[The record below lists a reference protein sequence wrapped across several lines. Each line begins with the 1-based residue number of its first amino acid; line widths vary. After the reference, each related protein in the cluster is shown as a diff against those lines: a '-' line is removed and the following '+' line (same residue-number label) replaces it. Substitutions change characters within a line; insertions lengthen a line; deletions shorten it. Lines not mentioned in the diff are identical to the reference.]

1 MLLRS
6 SGRLWAAVAGALLV
20 VAYIGALAWALQTQS
35 YNIWGSMLLVPALV
49 AVNIPLLVAAG
60 RRESDSWFARLILY
74 AFGLKLVGS
83 AARYAV
89 AYLFYDGYADA
100 LGYSRFASAW
110 HDMWRA
116 GMVVWEVPDDGVT
129 GTAFIRLVTT
139 ALYTVIGPSAI
150 GGFLVFA
157 SFAFWGTYFMYRAF
171 RIAVPEGDHRRYVL
185 LLFLLPSVLYWP
197 SSIGK
202 EAWLMF
208 WIGIVA
214 LGAAKFYARQRGAS
228 ILLAAGLIGTLMVR
242 PHFAA
247 LLVAGLVLGQL
258 LRPRGGQAID
268 ILPKVAG
275 AVLMVAAGW
284 IVAGHSAA
292 FLGID
297 ELSFENVQ
305 TEIDTASRNTEQGGS
320 EFEPVPLTSPAGLPA
335 SFVTVLFRPFP
346 WEAHNLQVMM
356 SALEGLALLVL
367 FALSWRRLRRL
378 PGLLRSHPYLI
389 FSLGYVLLF
398 VWAFS
403 GFGNFGILTR
413 ERVLVFPFL
422 LVFAALPKVPPGP
435 TTGSGKRQETE
446 GAHA

>member
-1 MLLRS
+1 VLLRS

-89 AYLFYDGYADA
+89 AYLLYDGYADA

-110 HDMWRA
+110 HEMWRA

-157 SFAFWGTYFMYRAF
+157 CFAFWGTYFMYRAF
-171 RIAVPEGDHRRYVL
+171 RIAVPEGDHRRYAL

-208 WIGIVA
+208 WIGMVA

-228 ILLAAGLIGTLMVR
+228 ILLAAGLDGDR
-242 PHFAA
+242 HGAAA
-247 LLVAGLVLGQL
+247 LRGPARRRARARPAAPTSRGTGDRHPAQGGWCGADGRGRLDCRWALGRVPGHRRTVVRERADRDRHGIQEHRAGRIGV
-258 LRPRGGQAID
+258 R
-268 ILPKVAG
+268 AG
-275 AVLMVAAGW
+275 APHL
-284 IVAGHSAA
+284 
-292 FLGID
+292 
-297 ELSFENVQ
+297 
-305 TEIDTASRNTEQGGS
+305 TGGATG
-320 EFEPVPLTSPAGLPA
+320 VVRHRALPA
-335 SFVTVLFRPFP
+335 LSVGGAQPPGDDV
-346 WEAHNLQVMM
+346 
-356 SALEGLALLVL
+356 SAGRARAPGAVR
-367 FALSWRRLRRL
+367 LSWRRLRRL

-389 FSLGYVLLF
+389 FSLGYVCSSCGPSQDS
-398 VWAFS
+398 ATS
-403 GFGNFGILTR
+403 GSSPGSACWCS
-413 ERVLVFPFL
+413 VP
-422 LVFAALPKVPPGP
+422 LVFAALAQGAARVDD
-435 TTGSGKRQETE
+435 GSGKRQETE